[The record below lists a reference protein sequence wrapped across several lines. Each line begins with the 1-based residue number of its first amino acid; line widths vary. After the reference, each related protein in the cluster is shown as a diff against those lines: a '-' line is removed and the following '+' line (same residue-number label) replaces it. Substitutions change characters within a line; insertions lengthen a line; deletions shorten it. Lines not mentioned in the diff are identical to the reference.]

1 MSLCRHDHLTRPVK
15 ADSSNVPTRINSSEL
30 FQGQNRLV
38 IVHNSS
44 EYQLQIT
51 RLGKLILTK

>member
-1 MSLCRHDHLTRPVK
+1 MSLSRHDRLARPLK
-15 ADSSNVPTRINSSEL
+15 EEASSVPIRMDSSEL

-38 IVHNSS
+38 IVHKES
-44 EYQLQIT
+44 EYHLQIT